1 MMFAGIV
8 GNQVIGSRI
17 VGRGEGEIEGHDLV
31 HRVGGLTASAIV
43 ETKTGG
49 RESSGKGFALFVR
62 NMVI

>member
-8 GNQVIGSRI
+8 VNQVIGSRI

-31 HRVGGLTASAIV
+31 HRVAGLTASAIV